1 MVAAGSPTRRGSRPV
16 LLALGAAVAGVI
28 GWLASD
34 GAWAWTY
41 PPYGPFAPYPPQ
53 QQGQYGQAPYPYPNQ
68 GQFQGWQFPPVRPD
82 HSQGVPPSY
91 QPAPPGRAP
100 VQAPGYQP
108 GWQNGYAQT
117 TAQRPSAPPRLDW
130 SLDETQPYVQ
140 QNLLLR
146 LELMS
151 ADSLTEADLDL
162 PGNGDALFQ
171 KLEGPDA
178 SYRTGS
184 DGRREVVNKFVLILT
199 PLRAGTLELPRIRV
213 TGTRPGAYGGSERYE
228 AVADRPIRLQV
239 RPAMTSVRPWL
250 PLRSLSLNASFD
262 NTEEIKAGQPIT
274 LALELAAAGG
284 HASQLPSLE
293 DQLRSPDFRVYRE
306 QVLTDS
312 RLSGDGR
319 ELLGKR
325 TEYYT
330 LVPQAGGRLHLPEIK
345 VPWWNVEL
353 GTRQVASLP
362 IHTLGVG
369 GPGGSLGLGAT
380 GSGGGWG
387 KVWLPFAALLL
398 VLAGYWGGVLLRSR
412 TPGEGPGLAERLR
425 SGLRTTAGVASAQ
438 ASAVATAAMRRLNPA
453 PMATRLRAT
462 ATGILP
468 PSSHFLMAVRS
479 ANRAPDPAGWCA
491 RFEKAARGRLRVPS
505 KTMLPNL
512 TERILSLRP
521 GADRAKLTRL
531 MEQLDAALYGR
542 QDIDFPRWKRDFMR
556 QVGRRAG
563 LFRFPLAAGRIRREH
578 LPALN
583 PSPAV

>member
-1 MVAAGSPTRRGSRPV
+1 MVAAVSSTGRRSRRV
-16 LLALGAAVAGVI
+16 LIALGALMAGLVC
-28 GWLASD
+28 WLGS
-34 GAWAWTY
+34 GTAWAWTY
-41 PPYGPFAPYPPQ
+41 PPYGPYAPYPPQ
-53 QQGQYGQAPYPYPNQ
+53 QQGQYGQAPYPYQNPYQN
-68 GQFQGWQFPPVRPD
+68 WQFPPVRPD
-82 HSQGVPPSY
+82 NSQGVPPSY
-91 QPAPPGRAP
+91 QPAPPSRAP
-100 VQAPGYQP
+100 GQVPGYQP
-108 GWQNGYAQT
+108 GWPNGYSQT
-117 TAQRPSAPPRLDW
+117 AVQSPSAPPRLEW

-146 LELMS
+146 LELVS

-184 DGRREVVNKFVLILT
+184 DGRREVVNKFVLTLT
-199 PLRAGTLELPRIRV
+199 PLRAGSLELPRIRV

-250 PLRSLSLNASFD
+250 PLKSLSLNASFD
-262 NTEEIKAGQPIT
+262 STEDIKAGQPIT

-293 DQLRSPDFRVYRE
+293 DQLHSPDFRVYRE

-312 RLSGDGR
+312 SLSGDGR

-330 LVPQAGGRLHLPEIK
+330 LVPQTGGRLHLPEIK
-345 VPWWNVEL
+345 VPWWSVEL

-369 GPGGSLGLGAT
+369 APGGSLGLGAAPA
-380 GSGGGWG
+380 GAGEGWG

-412 TPGEGPGLAERLR
+412 SPGEGPGLAERLR
-425 SGLRTTAGVASAQ
+425 SGLRTTADVASAQ
-438 ASAVATAAMRRLNPA
+438 ASAAASAAIRRLNPA
-453 PMATRLRAT
+453 PMATRLGAS
-462 ATGILP
+462 ATGLLP

-479 ANRAPDPAGWCA
+479 ANRAHDPAGWCA

-563 LFRFPLAAGRIRREH
+563 LFRFPLAADHIKKAH

-583 PSPAV
+583 PTPAV